1 MKKALTPILVVAAL
15 CSGVALNVWLK
26 ADFVTLNGDTK
37 RWRDLQG
44 QWVVVNY
51 FAQWCAPCL
60 REIPELNA
68 FYRQNP
74 HVALFAVSFD
84 PLDEQQLQQMR
95 TEYKIEFPI
104 IAQLYASPWQTM
116 PKTLPHTLI
125 IDPQG
130 KVVRELK
137 GEQNADDLRLLI
149 SQLQGS

>member
-1 MKKALTPILVVAAL
+1 MKKVLTASLVFIALI
-15 CSGVALNVWLK
+15 SGVALNMWLK

-60 REIPELNA
+60 REIPELNR
-68 FYRQNP
+68 FYRENP
-74 HVALFAVSFD
+74 EVAVFAVSFD
-84 PLDEQQLQQMR
+84 PLDQQQLQLVR
-95 TEYKIEFPI
+95 NEYKLEFPI
-104 IAQLYASPWQTM
+104 IAQLYASPWQDM
-116 PKTLPHTLI
+116 PKTLPHTVI
-125 IDPQG
+125 IDPHG

-137 GEQNADDLRLLI
+137 GEQNADNLRLII